1 MKDWLH
7 ATKREIEKMTFDEA
21 KEIVEKQIRL
31 GREGGEYYPRAHTT
45 HAYEMILERAI
56 NYEQIKEEMSS

>member
-31 GREGGEYYPRAHTT
+31 GREGGEYCPRAHTT